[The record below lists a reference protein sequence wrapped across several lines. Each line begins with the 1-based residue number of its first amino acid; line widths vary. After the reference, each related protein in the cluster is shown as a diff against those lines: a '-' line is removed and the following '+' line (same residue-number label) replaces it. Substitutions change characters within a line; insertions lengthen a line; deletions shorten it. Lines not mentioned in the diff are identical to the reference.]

1 MRIIKFITK
10 KWLKYIMYFFF
21 NLEICTKAI
30 ESSKP
35 KLVKGG
41 IGCHKTDRSLIK
53 ITVSN

>member
-10 KWLKYIMYFFF
+10 KWLKFIMYFFF